1 MWLRTTQLESKRL
14 SPQRP
19 RFRHQ
24 HMASRGRGKLISVPK
39 WEDLFVSRRGGNR
52 ILVPRVMI
60 SHYAVFVVQ
69 VAFPHQLLLWY
80 VSKVRFQAHYYSGGH
95 RRFRATGTCLRVLT
109 SFSLKVHDSVIA
121 AMRANEVTDR
131 ALFTDLAQDES
142 QQVESRPSTSIRDA
156 PRRKTNVAEPTKL
169 HKCGASEPR
178 GAQGSVHSVAEH
190 VALGAA
196 PTTVDVHSQGQAVLR
211 S

>member
-1 MWLRTTQLESKRL
+1 
-14 SPQRP
+14 
-19 RFRHQ
+19 
-24 HMASRGRGKLISVPK
+24 MAAK
-39 WEDLFVSRRGGNR
+39 FVSRLTLTAED
-52 ILVPRVMI
+52 IADSEQLEP
-60 SHYAVFVVQ
+60 
-69 VAFPHQLLLWY
+69 AFESLL
-80 VSKVRFQAHYYSGGH
+80 R
-95 RRFRATGTCLRVLT
+95 
-109 SFSLKVHDSVIA
+109 SLKVHDSVIA

-156 PRRKTNVAEPTKL
+156 PRRKTNVADPTKV

-196 PTTVDVHSQGQAVLR
+196 PTTVDVHLQGQAVLG